1 MLSKTAK
8 EPAAESRLDWAIRT
22 CRERGLRRTKAM
34 QELLR
39 LLIDSDRPLTLAELC
54 GAEPL
59 VDQCDRATVYRLLG
73 RLEEKGIVR
82 RLGFRERAAYYVFCF
97 PGEHHDYLLEQ
108 ETKFSQAAADSARV
122 EL

>member
-1 MLSKTAK
+1 
-8 EPAAESRLDWAIRT
+8 
-22 CRERGLRRTKAM
+22 M

-39 LLIDSDRPLTLAELC
+39 VLIDSERPLTLAELC
-54 GAEPL
+54 DAEEL

-97 PGEHHDYLLEQ
+97 PGEHQDYLICTECGKIESLGLACPVEALEKQ
-108 ETKFSQAAADSARV
+108 VMNDTGFTGIYH
-122 EL
+122 ELEFFGRCPQCAVS